1 MPDVAAESNMSP
13 PSDEEDES
21 DEEESANPQLKI
33 STLELI
39 DDYISNLANAKNTVV
54 GVIQNIFHI
63 LISKY
68 SRLSVTSFT
77 YLKMT
82 RRRSV
87 MVRSLS

>member
-1 MPDVAAESNMSP
+1 MT
-13 PSDEEDES
+13 DEEDGS
-21 DEEESANPQLKI
+21 DEEELAIPQLKI

-77 YLKMT
+77 YLQMT
-82 RRRSV
+82 EGRSV

>member
-1 MPDVAAESNMSP
+1 MPDHTAV
-13 PSDEEDES
+13 
-21 DEEESANPQLKI
+21 
-33 STLELI
+33 STLKLL

-68 SRLSVTSFT
+68 FRLSVTSFT

-82 RRRSV
+82 RRRSL
-87 MVRSLS
+87 MVRSLSLREQ

>member
-1 MPDVAAESNMSP
+1 MPDVA
-13 PSDEEDES
+13 DEEDES
-21 DEEESANPQLKI
+21 DEEESTNPQLKI

-82 RRRSV
+82 RTRSV

>member
-1 MPDVAAESNMSP
+1 MPDVAAESNMSL

-21 DEEESANPQLKI
+21 NEEESANPQLKI
-33 STLELI
+33 STLKLI
-39 DDYISNLANAKNTVV
+39 GDYISNLGIAKNTVV

-77 YLKMT
+77 YLEMT
-82 RRRSV
+82 GRRSV

>member
-1 MPDVAAESNMSP
+1 MQDVAAKSNMSP
-13 PSDEEDES
+13 P
-21 DEEESANPQLKI
+21 SANPQLKI

-77 YLKMT
+77 YLEMT

-87 MVRSLS
+87 LVRSLS

>member
-1 MPDVAAESNMSP
+1 MNFENITNFLVPDNEAV
-13 PSDEEDES
+13 
-21 DEEESANPQLKI
+21 
-33 STLELI
+33 STLKLI
-39 DDYISNLANAKNTVV
+39 DDYISNLSNAKNTVV

-68 SRLSVTSFT
+68 FRLSVTSFT

-87 MVRSLS
+87 LVRSLS

>member
-1 MPDVAAESNMSP
+1 MDLIINRKIISVPDHTAV
-13 PSDEEDES
+13 
-21 DEEESANPQLKI
+21 
-33 STLELI
+33 STLKLL

-68 SRLSVTSFT
+68 FRLSVTSFT
-77 YLKMT
+77 YLRMT

-87 MVRSLS
+87 LVRMRSLS

>member
-1 MPDVAAESNMSP
+1 MKILHRIIVNSKLISVPDNTSV
-13 PSDEEDES
+13 
-21 DEEESANPQLKI
+21 
-33 STLELI
+33 STLKLL

-68 SRLSVTSFT
+68 FRLSVTSFT
-77 YLKMT
+77 YLLMT

-87 MVRSLS
+87 LVRSLS

>member
-1 MPDVAAESNMSP
+1 MQDVAN
-13 PSDEEDES
+13 EEDES
-21 DEEESANPQLKI
+21 YEEESANPQLKI
-33 STLELI
+33 STLKLI

-87 MVRSLS
+87 MVRSLR

>member
-1 MPDVAAESNMSP
+1 MLE
-13 PSDEEDES
+13 
-21 DEEESANPQLKI
+21 
-33 STLELI
+33 STLSISVLDNTTVTTLKLI

-82 RRRSV
+82 G
-87 MVRSLS
+87 

>member
-1 MPDVAAESNMSP
+1 MTYKYAV
-13 PSDEEDES
+13 
-21 DEEESANPQLKI
+21 
-33 STLELI
+33 STMELL

-68 SRLSVTSFT
+68 SRLSLTNFT
-77 YLKMT
+77 YLLMT
-82 RRRSV
+82 RRRLV